1 MEIVE
6 ILSLVCCVV
15 NLILLVVVLVKQG
28 KSGNTDK
35 LENDIQSV
43 SRQTELLEKEY
54 KTQSDVIMGSVSRL
68 NDSVVNSI
76 SKLGG
81 DLRAS
86 QEQQQ
91 KAVNEKLLRLESEFN
106 RISGELLASL
116 EKIRQSNTESI
127 EKQRSDNQ
135 KNLDKMTD
143 TIAQRLQK
151 LEEQF
156 VKINTDLTA
165 SLEKVRA
172 SNTESME
179 KLRTEN
185 RESLDKINDT
195 VNEKLQKTLND
206 RLTQSF
212 SAVNERLEQVHKG
225 LGEMKSVASGVTD
238 LKNVL
243 SNVKTRG
250 TLGEIQLGA
259 ILEEILAPGQY
270 SAQQAVKPGS
280 SEKVDYTVNLPG
292 EEKGEY
298 VYLPI
303 DSKFPQDRFSALLDA
318 YDSGDTALLN
328 QRRGELEAEIKRC
341 AKSIHDKYIVPPYT
355 TDFAIMFLPFEGL
368 YAEVINMGLVE
379 TLQHNFKVNIAG
391 PSTMAAMLN
400 SLQMG
405 FRTLAI
411 QKKSG
416 EVWKI
421 LEATKKEFG
430 NFGTVL
436 DSARKRLRQADDDLD
451 KLIGTRSRAI
461 SRSLKG
467 VETLDTSLDTNTILG
482 LADGFDDADDSED

>member
-6 ILSLVCCVV
+6 ILALVCSAVSV
-15 NLILLVVVLVKQG
+15 LLLIILIVREG
-28 KSGNTDK
+28 KSGNADK
-35 LENDIQSV
+35 LENDIQSI

-54 KTQSDVIMGSVSRL
+54 KTQSDVIMSNVSRL

-76 SKLGG
+76 TRLGG

-91 KAVNEKLLRLESEFN
+91 KAVNEKLLRLETEFN

-116 EKIRQSNTESI
+116 EKIRQSNSESI
-127 EKQRSDNQ
+127 D
-135 KNLDKMTD
+135 
-143 TIAQRLQK
+143 
-151 LEEQF
+151 
-156 VKINTDLTA
+156 
-165 SLEKVRA
+165 
-172 SNTESME
+172 

-225 LGEMKSVASGVTD
+225 LGEMKTVASGVTD

-270 SAQQAVKPGS
+270 SAQKSVKPGS
-280 SEKVDYTVNLPG
+280 SEKVDYVVKLPG
-292 EEKGEY
+292 AENGEY

-303 DSKFPQDRFSALLDA
+303 DSKFPQDRFSDLLEA
-318 YDSGDTALLN
+318 YESGDPELLK
-328 QRRGELEAEIKRC
+328 QRRSALDSEIKRC
-341 AKSIHDKYIVPPYT
+341 AKSIHDKYIAPPYT

-379 TLQHNFKVNIAG
+379 TLQRNFKVNIAG

-421 LEATKKEFG
+421 LEATKKEFST
-430 NFGTVL
+430 FGTVL
-436 DSARKRLRQADDDLD
+436 DSARNRLRQADDELD

-461 SRSLKG
+461 SRSLRG
-467 VETLDTSLDTNTILG
+467 VETLDNSLDTNMILG
-482 LADGFDDADDSED
+482 LNDGTDDSGE